1 MAFNLAD
8 LVEHSVDLVPER
20 PALICGDRS
29 ITYAELEER
38 SNRLAHHLAAHGVG
52 ERQHVAI
59 YSYNSIEF
67 VETMLACFKLRAVP
81 INVNFR
87 YVEEELIYLF
97 ENADV
102 VACVFQAEFC
112 PRMAAVSDKLPLLQH
127 LVVIDDGTGTR
138 CDIDGA
144 VRYDDALASASP

>member
-8 LVEHSVDLVPER
+8 LVEHAVDLVPER
-20 PALICGDRS
+20 TALICGDRS

-38 SNRLAHHLAAHGVG
+38 SNRLAHHLAANGVG

-102 VACVFQAEFC
+102 VACVFQGEFC
-112 PRMAAVSDKLPLLQH
+112 PRMAAVR
-127 LVVIDDGTGTR
+127 GEAT
-138 CDIDGA
+138 A
-144 VRYDDALASASP
+144 